1 MKAEEVSSGAE
12 VKSREVSSGSV
23 VVVGG
28 PLGEGGA
35 PSEKGGSIE
44 RERCCYCRAGFGATP
59 KRSRV
64 GNMFKWK
71 SCRRLGE
78 RAKADWTPSPIIIV

>member
-12 VKSREVSSGSV
+12 VKSGEVSSGSV

-35 PSEKGGSIE
+35 PSEKGGSLE

-59 KRSRV
+59 KRLSV
-64 GNMFKWK
+64 
-71 SCRRLGE
+71 
-78 RAKADWTPSPIIIV
+78 SPIFRGNAAGASARVRKRI

>member
-12 VKSREVSSGSV
+12 VKSGEVSSGSV

-35 PSEKGGSIE
+35 PSEKGGSLE
-44 RERCCYCRAGFGATP
+44 RERCCCWGAGFGATP
-59 KRSRV
+59 KRLSV
-64 GNMFKWK
+64 
-71 SCRRLGE
+71 
-78 RAKADWTPSPIIIV
+78 SPIFRGNAAGASARAPERIEGVQQ

>member
-12 VKSREVSSGSV
+12 VKSGEVSSGSV

-35 PSEKGGSIE
+35 PSEKGGSLE
-44 RERCCYCRAGFGATP
+44 RERCCCCWGAGFGAPP
-59 KRSRV
+59 KRLSV
-64 GNMFKWK
+64 
-71 SCRRLGE
+71 
-78 RAKADWTPSPIIIV
+78 SPIFRGNAAGASARTPERI

>member
-28 PLGEGGA
+28 
-35 PSEKGGSIE
+35 
-44 RERCCYCRAGFGATP
+44 
-59 KRSRV
+59 
-64 GNMFKWK
+64 
-71 SCRRLGE
+71 RLGRGARRVKKE
-78 RAKADWTPSPIIIV
+78 EVSSGSVVVVGGPVLVEPRNA